1 MHLALTIL
9 FCIAALGVLI
19 RGYFSPIMPF
29 DVLKQGVKLLPRMIR
44 RKWPVV
50 LMICCVIM
58 LAPLATIMIRA
69 AQLPPLGG
77 IALNLVWQALTVGC
91 LSLAAIRFHRALV
104 FREGGSGLRF
114 GAPETRIVFYIVA
127 AWACQTVV
135 TLVPLLVARTGIDLL
150 TRISASLAPLLA
162 WGMLVASAYLGTA
175 VSLGAPSPL
184 KSALTSARG
193 ALSGT
198 ATIVLIC
205 QACNGLSA
213 LGLSAVVELSGRS
226 MSLVVAGSLI
236 SVAVSVSVFVVSEL
250 ALAIAFTRI
259 HNGVYDDTPSRD
271 YNADWV

>member
-9 FCIAALGVLI
+9 LCVAALGVLI

-29 DVLKQGVKLLPRMIR
+29 DVLKQGLRLLPRMIR

-50 LMICCVIM
+50 LMVCFVVM
-58 LAPLATIMIRA
+58 LAPLATITIRA
-69 AQLPPLGG
+69 ARLPPLGG
-77 IALNLVWQALTVGC
+77 FALNLAWQALTVAC

-104 FREGGSGLRF
+104 LREGGSGLRF
-114 GAPETRIVFYIVA
+114 GGLEARIVGYVVA
-127 AWACQTVV
+127 AWACQAAV
-135 TLVPLLVARTGIDLL
+135 TLVPLLVARADLNL
-150 TRISASLAPLLA
+150 MTRISASLAPLAA
-162 WGMLVASAYLGTA
+162 WGILVALAYLGAA
-175 VSLGAPSPL
+175 VSLGSPTPL
-184 KSALTSARG
+184 RSALNSARG

-213 LGLSAVVELSGRS
+213 LGLAAVVELTGRS
-226 MSLVVAGSLI
+226 MSLVVAGSLL
-236 SVAVSVSVFVVSEL
+236 SVALSVAVFVVSEL

-259 HNGVYDDTPSRD
+259 NNGVYDDTPSRD